1 MYESLR
7 ELGVTNIENIEK
19 YTLRQEGDEDILK
32 IYFRRKKGDLF
43 AHSMKFR
50 HGRAKKMVLVDSG
63 KHEYKEV
70 SEISPT
76 IQQLTQE
83 LDKIVQHEENVVEF
97 KERILADVDHL
108 EKVIQRKL
116 SQLRND
122 IDKFD
127 G

>member
-7 ELGVTNIENIEK
+7 ELGVTNIESIEK

-116 SQLRND
+116 SQLRSD
-122 IDKFD
+122 IDQFD

>member
-1 MYESLR
+1 MYESLK
-7 ELGVTNIENIEK
+7 ELGVTNIEHIEK

-32 IYFRRKKGDLF
+32 IYFKRLKGELF
-43 AHSMKFR
+43 AHSTKFR
-50 HGRAKKMVLVDSG
+50 HGRAKKMVLIDSG

-76 IQQLTQE
+76 MQKLTLE
-83 LDKIVQHEENVVEF
+83 LDKIVKHEEGVIEF

-116 SQLRND
+116 EQLRND
-122 IDKFD
+122 IDQYE